1 MRLFRSHFL
10 VDPQSPHKSLVGLV
24 RLKREGMALSRFVV
38 CRDQGRNEIED
49 RIYGLKPGAKGKQGK
64 REMRQRIEQEK
75 RRKKKEQLRSL
86 ARWPC
91 VAGPS
96 LGPASPTPPPPFSSF
111 PSRNLLV
118 NSARRRL
125 PRASLLPLRGR
136 RRWWRRAPRL
146 RSYLNDGEDS
156 WCR

>member
-10 VDPQSPHKSLVGLV
+10 IDPQSPHKSLVVLV
-24 RLKREGMALSRFVV
+24 RLKRGGMALSRFVV
-38 CRDQGRNEIED
+38 CRDQGRNENED
-49 RIYGLKPGAKGKQGK
+49 RIYGIKPGAKGKQGK

-96 LGPASPTPPPPFSSF
+96 LGPASPTPPPPFSPGHCRSPAGTYSSILLGAGF
-111 PSRNLLV
+111 LGPLSCPSVGGGGGGGGLLGCV
-118 NSARRRL
+118 
-125 PRASLLPLRGR
+125 PI
-136 RRWWRRAPRL
+136 
-146 RSYLNDGEDS
+146 
-156 WCR
+156 